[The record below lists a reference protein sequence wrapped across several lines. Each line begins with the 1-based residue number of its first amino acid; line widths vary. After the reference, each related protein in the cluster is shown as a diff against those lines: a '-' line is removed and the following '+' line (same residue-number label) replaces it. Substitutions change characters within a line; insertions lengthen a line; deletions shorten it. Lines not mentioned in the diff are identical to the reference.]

1 MPEKTIAAIST
12 PKGRGGIAV
21 IRISGEKA
29 LEIADKCFLSF
40 SEKKLADQKGYTAL
54 YGKVTDADNEEI
66 DEAVALV
73 FRAPHSFTGE
83 NTVELSVHGGMLS
96 AEETLKRTLECGAV
110 LAMPGEFSKRA
121 FLNGKMDL
129 AQAESI
135 AALINAE
142 TKQALRQSISVKTGG
157 ISKEIE
163 KITDKLLETAACFAA
178 YSDFP
183 DEDIEQLRPEN
194 FISLLNDTKSELL
207 KLLNGFENGRIIR
220 EGIDCAIVG
229 KPNVGKSTLMNM
241 LSRTERSI
249 VTNIAGTTRDIVE
262 DRINLNGIV
271 LNLADTA
278 GIRETDDEVEK
289 VGVIKAKQKKETAA
303 LVLAVFDSST
313 VLDSDDISLLS
324 SLDPENTVIVLNKSD
339 LGNKIESKDFE
350 GFSCVLISAQ
360 ENEGA
365 DELKKAIE
373 KILNINESD
382 LSGAALITVRQKD
395 CAKRALSAVNEAIAA
410 FNGGVTLDAVAVI
423 IDDAVSALLELTGKR
438 VTNEVADEVFKRFCI
453 GK

>member
-1 MPEKTIAAIST
+1 MPEKTIAAVST
-12 PKGRGGIAV
+12 PKGSGGIAV

-40 SEKKLADQKGYTAL
+40 GGKKLAEIKGYTAL
-54 YGKVTDADNEEI
+54 YGRVTDSKGSEI

-83 NTVELSVHGGMLS
+83 NTVELSVHGGAVS
-96 AEETLKRTLECGAV
+96 SEETLKRVLECGA
-110 LAMPGEFSKRA
+110 APAAPGEFTKRA
-121 FLNGKMDL
+121 FLNGKIDL

-135 AALINAE
+135 ASLISAK
-142 TKQALRQSISVKTGG
+142 TKQALKLSVSVKEGA
-157 ISKEIE
+157 ISKKIGY
-163 KITDKLLETAACFAA
+163 ITDKLLETAACFAA
-178 YSDFP
+178 YADFP

-194 FISLLNDTKSELL
+194 FLALLNETKAELEDLL
-207 KLLNGFENGRIIR
+207 KGFDNGRIIR

-249 VTNIAGTTRDIVE
+249 VTDIAGTTRDIVE
-262 DRINLNGIV
+262 DSINLNGLI

-278 GIRETDDEVEK
+278 GIRETDDAVEK
-289 VGVIKAKQKKETAA
+289 AGVIKAMRKKEEAS
-303 LVLAVFDSST
+303 LVLAVFDSSKA
-313 VLDSDDISLLS
+313 LDFDDFELLK
-324 SLDPENTVIVLNKSD
+324 SLDPQNTVIVLNKSD
-339 LGNKIESKDFE
+339 LKSEISSEDFKGFSAVTISAEKGIGAKALENKIEEILKISDSS
-350 GFSCVLISAQ
+350 FS
-360 ENEGA
+360 E
-365 DELKKAIE
+365 
-373 KILNINESD
+373 
-382 LSGAALITVRQKD
+382 AALITERQRD
-395 CAKRALSAVNEAIAA
+395 CAKRALAAAEEAISA
-410 FNGGVTLDAVAVI
+410 FESSVTLDAVAVI